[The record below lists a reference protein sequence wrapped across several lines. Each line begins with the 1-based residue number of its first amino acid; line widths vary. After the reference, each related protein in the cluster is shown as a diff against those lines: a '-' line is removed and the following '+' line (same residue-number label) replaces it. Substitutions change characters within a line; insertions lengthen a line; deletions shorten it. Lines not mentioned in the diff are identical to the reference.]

1 MTRTLTR
8 AGLPREMYTASIS
21 WGIATIA
28 AFLLAPVFAFA
39 AYNDVALTTDTVFSV
54 NGITVNVS
62 GTSAAVES
70 IVVNSTDFTVTLA
83 SGSSIEMTAPN
94 RNVFIV
100 NTTTDR
106 VTSVCTSSQSKIGYL
121 ATGALTLTVTPSD
134 TSLCASA
141 SGSIGV
147 SSSSGGG
154 GGSST
159 VTTAT
164 TATTTATTT
173 TATVTTTT
181 STTEQ
186 TSDTSDM
193 IALEGQ
199 LEALQTQ
206 LTQLLGASTVFT
218 RDLEVGGTGEDVRA
232 LQQFLNAQG
241 FMIAE
246 SGPGS
251 PGNETTTFGGLTRAA
266 LAAFQAANGITPS
279 VGYFGPKTRAFVA
292 GGTIG
297 LSTPSMPTTGESS
310 TASASLTRN
319 LEVGSTGDDA
329 RALQQFLNEQGF
341 MVAASG
347 PGSPGNETTMF
358 GGLTRTALAAF
369 QAANGITPSVG
380 YFGPKTR
387 AFIAGM

>member
-232 LQQFLNAQG
+232 LQQFLNANG
-241 FMIAE
+241 FMVTE

-251 PGNETTTFGGLTRAA
+251 PGNETIMFGGLTRAA
-266 LAAFQAANGITPS
+266 LAAFQAANGISPA
-279 VGYFGPKTRAFVA
+279 VGYFGPKTRAFVNS
-292 GGTIG
+292 GGIG
-297 LSTPSMPTTGESS
+297 ASTSTPSTPSAPTPSSSSFTRDLDIGTMGED
-310 TASASLTRN
+310 
-319 LEVGSTGDDA
+319 V
-329 RALQQFLNEQGF
+329 RALQQFLNAQGF
-341 MVAASG
+341 MIAESG
-347 PGSPGNETTMF
+347 VGSPGNETDYF
-358 GGLTRTALAAF
+358 GSLTQAALGEF

-387 AFIAGM
+387 AFIAEM